1 MRPFVLS
8 LALCV
13 GLAGLGGFVPP
24 AEAQSAASA
33 VASGA
38 FQDISPRYTGSG
50 TATIAETADGQTV
63 LQLSDFSVTPGPD
76 LEVWLVAANAPNTNN
91 AVLASTY
98 VSLGPLQSPTGT
110 QTYGIP
116 GSVDISDYGSVVIWC
131 EDFSVLFTMASFR

>member
-1 MRPFVLS
+1 MRPIAFTV
-8 LALCV
+8 ALCV
-13 GLAGLGGFVPP
+13 GLAGLGGITPP
-24 AEAQSAASA
+24 AEAQSNATA

-38 FQDISPRYTGSG
+38 FQDISPRYDGAG
-50 TATIAETADGQTV
+50 TATIAQTADGQTV

-76 LEVWLVAANAPNTNN
+76 LEVWMVAADAPTTNN

-98 VSLGPLQSPTGT
+98 VSLGALQSPTGT

-116 GSVDISDYGSVVIWC
+116 TNVDVSDYGSVVIWC

>member
-1 MRPFVLS
+1 MRPFALS

-24 AEAQSAASA
+24 ADAQSAATA

-38 FQDISPRYTGSG
+38 FQDISPRYDGSG
-50 TATIAETADGQTV
+50 TATIAETADGQSV
-63 LQLSDFSVTPGPD
+63 LQLGDFSVTPGPD
-76 LEVWLVAANAPNTNN
+76 LEVWLVAADAPTTNN

-98 VSLGPLQSPTGT
+98 VSLGALQSPTGT
-110 QTYGIP
+110 QTYAIP
-116 GSVDISDYGSVVIWC
+116 SNVDISDYGSVVIWC

>member
-1 MRPFVLS
+1 MRPIDFAV
-8 LALCV
+8 ALCI
-13 GLAGLGGFVPP
+13 GLAGLGGFTSP
-24 AEAQSAASA
+24 ADAQSAATA

-38 FQDISPRYTGSG
+38 FQDISPRYNGSG

-63 LQLSDFSVTPGPD
+63 LQLADFSVTPGPD
-76 LEVWLVAANAPNTNN
+76 LEVWLVADDAPTTNN

-98 VSLGPLQSPTGT
+98 VSLGALQSPTGT

-116 GSVDISDYGSVVIWC
+116 DTVDISDYGSVVIWC